1 MTEKEKMK
9 KIVEYLGE
17 KFQGMT
23 GTEESM
29 TIVLKEREVIVKDYG
44 KKTIEEIIEEIEKGG
59 E

>member
-1 MTEKEKMK
+1 MTEKEKIN
-9 KIVEYLGE
+9 KIAEYLGE

-23 GTEESM
+23 GTEENM
-29 TIVLKEREVIVKDYG
+29 TIVLKDKEVIVNDYG

>member
-1 MTEKEKMK
+1 MTEKDKMET
-9 KIVEYLGE
+9 ISEYFGE
-17 KFQGMT
+17 KFKGRS

-59 E
+59 